1 MEKVINLGIPHVGEL
16 IFEGVDTSELIQYL
30 LVSETWKI
38 LAENVL
44 FKRWKGR
51 IFEACEHGQTKIV
64 ELLLDRCGSKKENKD
79 RSDRTI
85 DLNARDEAGYTAL
98 MVACIAGHKGVV
110 QLLLNY
116 SESTI
121 DLNERDESNGFSNGF
136 TAFMMACTTGH
147 KDVVQVLLDH
157 SDQNLNAKDNFY
169 GFTGFM
175 WACYKGEKH
184 VVQLLLDHSNI
195 ELDARDGEGRTAF
208 LIACELGETD
218 IVQSL
223 ICRSEQGA
231 GLNVNAIENFG
242 MNAFMLACLNGH
254 KDVVELLFY
263 RLGKNLRLNDRD
275 FVGRTAFRFACVE
288 GYKDIVQFLLNCS
301 DIELN
306 GEDDLGFTGFMWA
319 CFKGHKD
326 VVKLLLE
333 HTKVVD
339 ITIAEGIGFTMPNE
353 IKELLLTKNDL
364 NIGRQECARLE
375 SEVPKIPQKSPSR
388 KSTEEAGTV
397 EDTVSPR
404 NREIESN
411 EMNLH

>member
-1 MEKVINLGIPHVGEL
+1 M
-16 IFEGVDTSELIQYL
+16 SQQY
-30 LVSETWKI
+30 T
-38 LAENVL
+38 
-44 FKRWKGR
+44 R
-51 IFEACEHGQTKIV
+51 
-64 ELLLDRCGSKKENKD
+64 
-79 RSDRTI
+79 
-85 DLNARDEAGYTAL
+85 
-98 MVACIAGHKGVV
+98 
-110 QLLLNY
+110 
-116 SESTI
+116 
-121 DLNERDESNGFSNGF
+121 GF
-136 TAFMMACTTGH
+136 A
-147 KDVVQVLLDH
+147 
-157 SDQNLNAKDNFY
+157 
-169 GFTGFM
+169 
-175 WACYKGEKH
+175 
-184 VVQLLLDHSNI
+184 SNI
-195 ELDARDGEGRTAF
+195 ELDARDDEGRTAF
-208 LIACELGETD
+208 LIACELGETE

-223 ICRSEQGA
+223 ICRSGQGA

-242 MNAFMLACLNGH
+242 INAFMLACLNGH
-254 KDVVELLFY
+254 KDIVKLLFNH
-263 RLGKNLRLNDRD
+263 LGKNLRLNDRD
-275 FVGRTAFRFACVE
+275 FVGRTALIFACVE

-301 DIELN
+301 DIVLN
-306 GEDDLGFTGFMWA
+306 GKDDLGFTGFMWA

-411 EMNLH
+411 EMNLY